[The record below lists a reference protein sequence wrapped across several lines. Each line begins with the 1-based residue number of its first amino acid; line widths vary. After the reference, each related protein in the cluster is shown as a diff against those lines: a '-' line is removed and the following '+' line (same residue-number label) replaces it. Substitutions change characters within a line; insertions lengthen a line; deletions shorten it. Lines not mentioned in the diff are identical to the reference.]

1 MNPLSGPFARRAA
14 AAALLLAAA
23 AGGNAIAAQQTYR
36 YIDDKGTVVLDDHV
50 PPEYV
55 KNGYTV
61 LSPDGRVVR
70 EVPPVPTGEE
80 GRRQRE
86 AAAEAERLRAWDES
100 LLRRYSSVADIEAAR
115 DRAVRD
121 YNMRI
126 SILKS
131 NLLSIKGQI
140 ERELARAAD
149 IERRGGQVPASLS
162 DTIAALRQ
170 EVEETESTLRLR
182 EQEVAAVEARYQR
195 DIDRFRELKDV
206 VEWRRRR
213 QAGG

>member
-1 MNPLSGPFARRAA
+1 VNPLSGPFARRAA

>member
-121 YNMRI
+121 YSMRI
-126 SILKS
+126 SILKN

>member
-1 MNPLSGPFARRAA
+1 VNPLSGPFARRAA

-86 AAAEAERLRAWDES
+86 AAAEAERLRAWGES